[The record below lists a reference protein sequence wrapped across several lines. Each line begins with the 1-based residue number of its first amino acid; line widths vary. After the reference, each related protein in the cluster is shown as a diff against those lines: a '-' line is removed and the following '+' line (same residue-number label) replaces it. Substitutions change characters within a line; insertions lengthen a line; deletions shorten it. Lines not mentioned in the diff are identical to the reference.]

1 MIDRN
6 TLNPKIDAS
15 VARLQA
21 QFGAAPAVAV
31 VLGSGW
37 AGAVDQVQ
45 GAQHLSYAELP
56 AFPQPKVEG
65 HVNEVV
71 VGTMG
76 EQRVV
81 MLRGRAHTYE
91 SGDCTGMAGALRSLK
106 AWGVKVLVQTNASGS
121 LRPHMQPGSLMLIS
135 DHINAPQRSPI
146 VGEPGSER
154 FVDMSAAYDAELR
167 QHAKAV
173 AKAENLIVGEG
184 VYCWALGPQFETPA
198 EIRMFAAWGADAVGM
213 STVPETILAR
223 HAGLRVMGLA
233 LMTNM
238 AAGLSD
244 EALTH
249 ALTLQQAQASGARAA
264 AYLAQV
270 IAGMADLD
278 SLKG

>member
-15 VARLQA
+15 VAKLQA
-21 QFGAAPAVAV
+21 LFGAAPEVAV

-121 LRPHMQPGSLMLIS
+121 LRPHMPPGALMLIS

-238 AAGLSD
+238 AAGLSE

-270 IAGMADLD
+270 IAGMAGLD